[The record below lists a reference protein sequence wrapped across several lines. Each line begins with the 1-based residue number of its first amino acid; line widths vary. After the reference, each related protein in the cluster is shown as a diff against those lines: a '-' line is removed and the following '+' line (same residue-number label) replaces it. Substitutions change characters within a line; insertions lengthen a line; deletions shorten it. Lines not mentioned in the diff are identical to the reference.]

1 MRTNIKAKDNFF
13 IGSKMIEEKI
23 DITQRGTSF
32 SSNIDFLIEEI
43 QKNND
48 NNKNDN
54 LEVTKFF

>member
-1 MRTNIKAKDNFF
+1 
-13 IGSKMIEEKI
+13 MIEEKI